1 MSESELV
8 NPSQLST
15 KLEAILYLK
24 AQPLSIQEL
33 AVYAICEEEEVEEA
47 LLILM
52 QDYALRNSALEVVEG
67 NSGFSLQ
74 LREAYMSLVQ
84 TIVPTDL
91 GIGALRT
98 LAAIALK
105 GPIPQT
111 QLVELRG
118 SGAYQHVGDLA
129 EEGFVSKR
137 RQSNGRSYSV
147 QVTEKFYQYF
157 EVDEL
162 PKLKLKKTVRQRRV
176 SEDDAKPT
184 DVDSQPQTESDIAE
198 PLEQDLAQAQEETD
212 TISPDQGHAEEPAT
226 PSEQVLGS
234 SDESNN
240 AAASEPADLLEEKAV
255 TSEHIS
261 EARENPPE
269 IPTEKNIEIEESTIA
284 DQPKPA
290 VAEFQQ
296 DIGEQEAPKSSEE
309 DRPASSDEATSE
321 LPPLAESQP
330 VDV

>member
-24 AQPLSIQEL
+24 AQPLSIQAL
-33 AVYAICEEEEVEEA
+33 ADYAICEIEEVEEA
-47 LLILM
+47 LLMLM
-52 QDYALRNSALEVVEG
+52 QDYAQRNSALEVVES
-67 NSGFSLQ
+67 NAGFSLQ

-91 GIGALRT
+91 GVGALRT

-162 PKLKLKKTVRQRRV
+162 PKLKLKKTARQRRV
-176 SEDDAKPT
+176 VEEEDA
-184 DVDSQPQTESDIAE
+184 SDTTHE
-198 PLEQDLAQAQEETD
+198 PLESSEKLDEVPETRPQEA
-212 TISPDQGHAEEPAT
+212 IAT
-226 PSEQVLGS
+226 SRTEDKS
-234 SDESNN
+234 SDEREAQTDDKSTKANN
-240 AAASEPADLLEEKAV
+240 PAVPDTALTTETQPSPTAEADVTTQKQPENIPANGSPIPASKTEPTPPADEPI
-255 TSEHIS
+255 T
-261 EARENPPE
+261 
-269 IPTEKNIEIEESTIA
+269 
-284 DQPKPA
+284 
-290 VAEFQQ
+290 
-296 DIGEQEAPKSSEE
+296 
-309 DRPASSDEATSE
+309 SSDTTSST
-321 LPPLAESQP
+321 LDGP
-330 VDV
+330 

>member
-1 MSESELV
+1 MNESDSV

-24 AQPLSIQEL
+24 AQPLTIQEL
-33 AVYAICEEEEVEEA
+33 ADYAICEIEDVEEA

-52 QDYALRNSALEVVEG
+52 QDYSLRDSALEVVES

-74 LREAYMSLVQ
+74 LREVYMSLVQ

-91 GIGALRT
+91 GVGALRT

-162 PKLKLKKTVRQRRV
+162 PKLKLKNPAKRRRV
-176 SEDDAKPT
+176 VEADPPEPESSIPNSPQEIEIKTINDSE
-184 DVDSQPQTESDIAE
+184 PQTEMASSEVLTSAE
-198 PLEQDLAQAQEETD
+198 IEVSNPLSENNQHIPQTEET
-212 TISPDQGHAEEPAT
+212 
-226 PSEQVLGS
+226 
-234 SDESNN
+234 
-240 AAASEPADLLEEKAV
+240 
-255 TSEHIS
+255 
-261 EARENPPE
+261 
-269 IPTEKNIEIEESTIA
+269 IPNTTEIE
-284 DQPKPA
+284 P
-290 VAEFQQ
+290 
-296 DIGEQEAPKSSEE
+296 E
-309 DRPASSDEATSE
+309 DLTTT
-321 LPPLAESQP
+321 
-330 VDV
+330 

>member
-52 QDYALRNSALEVVEG
+52 QDYALRNSALEVVES

-212 TISPDQGHAEEPAT
+212 TISPDQRHAEEPAT

-234 SDESNN
+234 SDESN

-261 EARENPPE
+261 EGRENPLE
-269 IPTEKNIEIEESTIA
+269 IPTETNIEIEESNIA
-284 DQPKPA
+284 DQPKPD
-290 VAEFQQ
+290 VAESQQ
-296 DIGEQEAPKSSEE
+296 DIDQQEAQKSSDE